1 VSQADID
8 RRRAIVLAAFP
19 GAVRSGARRHASSGG
34 GHAGSGASAS
44 VPVASRPMTP
54 VRIPAVVHPGSP
66 DAWELPRATLFV
78 LVLAPVWLFASIW
91 AYRGGQLLVGAV
103 LLFASA
109 FAALNGLIMAS
120 PSSFGR
126 KWLRVWGAVGVGL
139 LLLLGV
145 VTGQAACVAWADAG
159 SLANGASIQR
169 SIQ

>member
-1 VSQADID
+1 
-8 RRRAIVLAAFP
+8 
-19 GAVRSGARRHASSGG
+19 
-34 GHAGSGASAS
+34 
-44 VPVASRPMTP
+44 M
-54 VRIPAVVHPGSP
+54 
-66 DAWELPRATLFV
+66 